1 MARLVD
7 TSIRLLSQEPF
18 VGRIST
24 ARILRLAEDLDS
36 AGYAALEV
44 TGGGCFSGAVSRAVE
59 SPWERIR
66 ALKARTTTPLVMALR
81 GTFLVGPRPADADLV
96 RRFILCAAES
106 GIEIFR
112 LHDPLNDVD
121 DLVGPIS
128 AVREAG
134 AVVYAGLVYSEAP
147 GGGGLVERARRLGE
161 LGVDRVLLHDP
172 AGALDPAG
180 AGRLISQMGEAAG
193 VPVGLYV
200 QGSGGTALAV
210 AIEAA
215 RAGADPIATASY
227 PVAMLTQRPAA
238 ELLTQAL
245 RGLSLDAGLDRE
257 IGWEVARR
265 IESEIG
271 DAAAVAPP
279 VSPQVALRAALA
291 TVPAGLV
298 AAVERRLAAVGAA
311 DRLDEVLDEVRR
323 VREECG
329 SPPPAPPVGLILA
342 TQAIQHV
349 LGARRWVEVDEEMRR
364 LLLGEYGHPPGPI
377 DETARA
383 VAEATV
389 AEDAEDLSLDHAR
402 EVAGTLATSEEELC
416 LVALFGERALP
427 LLESLRGRHRRLTGD
442 EGGPDAS
449 EGERV
454 QRLIG
459 MLEESDLSELS
470 LEDGD
475 VRITLRKADQRPL
488 TIAGPA
494 IAQPAGPAAPAED
507 ETDSSVI
514 RVEAPMVGVFYRSA
528 SPSSPP
534 FVEEGARVEVGQ
546 TLCILEAMKLFNEL
560 KSDHAGI
567 VKRIAVRN
575 ADPVEYGQLLFEL
588 V

>member
-44 TGGGCFSGAVSRAVE
+44 TGGGCFSGAVNRAVE

-66 ALKARTTTPLVMALR
+66 ALKARTSTPLVMALR

-106 GIEIFR
+106 GIDIFR

-121 DLVGPIS
+121 DLEGPIA

-134 AVVYAGLVYSEAP
+134 ASVFAGLVYADAP
-147 GGGGLVERARRLGE
+147 GGSGLVERARRLSE

-172 AGALDPAG
+172 AGALDPA
-180 AGRLISQMGEAAG
+180 AAG
-193 VPVGLYV
+193 ELIGRMREASNLPVGLYA
-200 QGSGGTALAV
+200 QGPGGTAFAV

-245 RGLSLDAGLDRE
+245 RGLGLEAGLDRE

-271 DAAAVAPP
+271 DAASVAPP
-279 VSPQVALRAALA
+279 VSPQVALRAALS

-298 AAVERRLAAVGAA
+298 AAVERRLASVGAA
-311 DRLDEVLDEVRR
+311 DRLDEVLEELRR
-323 VREECG
+323 VRDDCG
-329 SPPPAPPVGLILA
+329 SPPPAAPVGRILA

-349 LGARRWVEVDEEMRR
+349 LGARRWAEVDEEMRR
-364 LLLGEYGHPPGPI
+364 LLLGQYGHPPGPI
-377 DETARA
+377 DEAARA
-383 VAEATV
+383 VAESTP
-389 AEDAEDLSLDHAR
+389 AEDVSDLSLDQAR
-402 EVAGTLATSEEELC
+402 EIAGTLATSEEELC
-416 LVALFGERALP
+416 LVALFGEGAFP
-427 LLESLRGRHRRLTGD
+427 LLESLRGRHRRLSGD
-442 EGGPDAS
+442 EGGPDSS

-459 MLEESDLSELS
+459 MLEESELGELS
-470 LEDGD
+470 LDDGD
-475 VRITLRKADQRPL
+475 VRITLRKADQRPIVAAAAPL
-488 TIAGPA
+488 AV
-494 IAQPAGPAAPAED
+494 GPAAGPVED
-507 ETDSSVI
+507 AVDSSAI

-534 FVEEGARVEVGQ
+534 FVEEGSRVEVGQ

-560 KSDHAGI
+560 KSDHAGV

>member
-1 MARLVD
+1 VARLVD

-24 ARILRLAEDLDS
+24 AHILRLAEDLDS

-44 TGGGCFSGAVSRAVE
+44 TGGGCFSGAVKRAVE

-66 ALKARTTTPLVMALR
+66 ALKARTSTPLVMALR

-106 GIEIFR
+106 GIDIFR

-121 DLVGPIS
+121 DLVGPIA

-134 AVVYAGLVYSEAP
+134 ALVYAGLVYSDAP
-147 GGGGLVERARRLGE
+147 GGGGLVERARRLSE
-161 LGVDRVLLHDP
+161 LGADRVLLHDP
-172 AGALDPAG
+172 AGALDPAAAG
-180 AGRLISQMGEAAG
+180 DLIGRLREASG
-193 VPVGLYV
+193 VPVGLYA
-200 QGSGGTALAV
+200 QGPGGTALAV

-238 ELLTQAL
+238 EVLTQAL
-245 RGLSLDAGLDRE
+245 RGLGLEAGLDRE

-265 IESEIG
+265 IEAEIG

-279 VSPQVALRAALA
+279 VSPQVALRAALSSL
-291 TVPAGLV
+291 PAGLV
-298 AAVERRLAAVGAA
+298 AAVERRLAPLGAA

-329 SPPPAPPVGLILA
+329 SPPPAAPVGRILA

-349 LGARRWVEVDEEMRR
+349 LGARRWTDVDEEMRR
-364 LLLGEYGHPPGPI
+364 LLLGEYGHPPGPV

-383 VAEATV
+383 VAEATP
-389 AEDAEDLSLDHAR
+389 AEDVSDLSLEQAR
-402 EVAGTLATSEEELC
+402 EAAGTLATSEEELC
-416 LVALFGERALP
+416 LVALFGDGAFP
-427 LLESLRGRHRRLTGD
+427 LLESLRGRHRHLSG
-442 EGGPDAS
+442 ENGEADAA

-459 MLEESDLSELS
+459 ILEESDLAELS
-470 LEDGD
+470 LEDGG

-488 TIAGPA
+488 LAAEPPVT
-494 IAQPAGPAAPAED
+494 PAGPVAGADDGAD
-507 ETDSSVI
+507 NSVI
-514 RVEAPMVGVFYRSA
+514 RVEAPMVGVFYRAS

-560 KSDHAGI
+560 KSDHAGV